1 MDFTKR
7 LLFTSS
13 AALTVSILLVIISY
27 ILLKGLPLVDFEFI
41 FSNPI
46 DSGKSGGILPM
57 ILSSLYL
64 VVLTALI
71 SVPISVGSAIY
82 VTQYCRNDNLTR
94 IIRFCSQTLAA
105 VPSIVYGLFGF
116 AFFILFLKLDWSL
129 LCASLV
135 LALMSIPTIF
145 QVSEV
150 SLNSIPV
157 ELTQASLALGA
168 SKSQAITS
176 VILPSA
182 LSGIFTGIILALTR
196 AISEAAAVMF
206 VVGST
211 FAIPLSIFDAGRP
224 LPLHLYILATEGVS
238 IENAYATAAVLLI
251 IILIITVLSNY
262 LINRYQNKIGGI

>member
-1 MDFTKR
+1 MKK
-7 LLFTSS
+7 LL
-13 AALTVSILLVIISY
+13 IIS
-27 ILLKGLPLVDFEFI
+27 
-41 FSNPI
+41 S
-46 DSGKSGGILPM
+46 
-57 ILSSLYL
+57 
-64 VVLTALI
+64 
-71 SVPISVGSAIY
+71 
-82 VTQYCRNDNLTR
+82 
-94 IIRFCSQTLAA
+94 
-105 VPSIVYGLFGF
+105 
-116 AFFILFLKLDWSL
+116 FFI
-129 LCASLV
+129 V
-135 LALMSIPTIF
+135 LMSISTIF

-176 VILPSA
+176 VLLPSA

>member
-116 AFFILFLKLDWSL
+116 AFFILFLKLD
-129 LCASLV
+129 
-135 LALMSIPTIF
+135 
-145 QVSEV
+145 
-150 SLNSIPV
+150 
-157 ELTQASLALGA
+157 
-168 SKSQAITS
+168 
-176 VILPSA
+176 
-182 LSGIFTGIILALTR
+182 
-196 AISEAAAVMF
+196 
-206 VVGST
+206 
-211 FAIPLSIFDAGRP
+211 
-224 LPLHLYILATEGVS
+224 
-238 IENAYATAAVLLI
+238 
-251 IILIITVLSNY
+251 
-262 LINRYQNKIGGI
+262 